1 MADKYLKDADWT
13 HRVKEFFNLLDFNK
27 NGVIQQE
34 DWELWVNNMEKQI
47 NSDPHLIGKLRE
59 TTREYFAAIGIK
71 EETQL
76 TCEEFIKAFS
86 EFTVRE
92 QAKLQRGEEPLLYP
106 WNNSVYDVADTN
118 HDGFITLDEYRKLLV
133 ACNLPESAADDTFKV
148 IDKNNDGKID
158 RDKLNK
164 HEFMFWFTT
173 GAHEA
178 KGMFGEA
185 FKRN

>member
-1 MADKYLKDADWT
+1 M
-13 HRVKEFFNLLDFNK
+13 
-27 NGVIQQE
+27 
-34 DWELWVNNMEKQI
+34 
-47 NSDPHLIGKLRE
+47 
-59 TTREYFAAIGIK
+59 
-71 EETQL
+71 
-76 TCEEFIKAFS
+76 
-86 EFTVRE
+86 
-92 QAKLQRGEEPLLYP
+92 
-106 WNNSVYDVADTN
+106 YDVADTN

-148 IDKNNDGKID
+148 ID
-158 RDKLNK
+158 RDELNK